1 MDWKNQFSPLGVTTS
16 DTLPDLMLSYLGSWS
31 AINMIGQDKKSY
43 LQGQVTC
50 NVVTL
55 TNEQSTLGA
64 HCDAKG
70 KVWSVFRL
78 FHHNDGYALFQPA
91 SAIEVELAELKKY
104 AIFSKVEI
112 TASQDIAL
120 GIMGDSAQ
128 SWVDSLSDSRAD
140 VRPITGGSAVKIS
153 DKRWLLLVNQDQAEI
168 ITNAFT
174 AAKVTEATWTRFDI
188 EEALPIVTA
197 QAQNEHIPQALNLQ
211 AVNGICFTKGCY
223 TGQETVARAKYRG
236 INKREMAIV
245 KGNLISVLPEDEPI
259 TLERSVGDN
268 WRTAGTLLAH
278 YSFTDKIAT
287 GLVVLPN
294 NLEADTELRIASQP
308 ETRWTIQPLPYSL
321 EEDE

>member
-1 MDWKNQFSPLGVTTS
+1 MDWKNQFSPLDVTTS

-31 AINMIGQDKKSY
+31 AINMIGPDKKSY

-91 SAIEVELAELKKY
+91 SAIDVELAELKKY

-112 TASQDIAL
+112 TASQDVAL
-120 GIMGDSAQ
+120 GVMGNEAQ
-128 SWVDSLSDSRAD
+128 NWVDSQTNSRAD

-153 DKRWLLLVNQDQAEI
+153 EKRWLLLVNQDQAEI
-168 ITNAFT
+168 IINEFSSS
-174 AAKVTEATWTRFDI
+174 KVTEATWTRFDI
-188 EEALPIVTA
+188 EEALPVVTA
-197 QAQNEHIPQALNLQ
+197 QVQNEYIPQALNLQ
-211 AVNGICFTKGCY
+211 AIGGICFTKGCY

-236 INKREMAIV
+236 INKRMMAVV
-245 KGNLISVLPEDEPI
+245 KGNLAEELPSAEPI
-259 TLERSVGDN
+259 VLERSVGEN
-268 WRTAGTLLAH
+268 WRTAGELLTH
-278 YSFTDKIAT
+278 YTFKDNVAI

-294 NLEADTELRIASQP
+294 DLEDGTQLRLAIQP
-308 ETRWTIQPLPYSL
+308 DTRWTIEPLPYSL
-321 EEDE
+321 ADE